1 MMQPHTIKEMIAAG
15 LPDADIV
22 VEGDD
27 GTHFQA
33 RVISAAFEGKTL
45 LQQHQ
50 MVYKTLGKSMGAE
63 IHALALQTCTPAE
76 WEDKLSGGR

>member
-1 MMQPHTIKEMIAAG
+1 MQADMIKQLIEAG

-27 GTHFQA
+27 GAHFQA
-33 RVISAAFEGKTL
+33 RVISASFAGKTM

-50 MVYKTLGKSMGAE
+50 MVYKTLGSRMGTD
-63 IHALALQTCTPAE
+63 IHALSLQTCTPE
-76 WEDKLSGGR
+76 ESNK

>member
-1 MMQPHTIKEMIAAG
+1 MEPHTIKQMIASG
-15 LPDADIV
+15 LPEADIL

-33 RVISAAFEGKTL
+33 RIISPAFNGKTR

-50 MVYKTLGKSMGAE
+50 MVYKTLGASMGAE
-63 IHALALQTCTPAE
+63 IHALSLQTYTPAE
-76 WEDKLSGGR
+76 WEDKLSGRP